1 MGVEYSSPLFISN
14 DMNKNIDLSIIIPLY
29 NEENSL
35 STLFEEIK
43 SNINDLNWELIFIN
57 DGSTDNSKN
66 IILDFITDN
75 DNVKLIDSS
84 NNKGKSEALNKG
96 FQYCKGK
103 IIITMDGDLQDD
115 PSEINNF
122 IKIIKNNQCDMVSGW
137 KKDRKDPI
145 SKTFLSKIFN
155 VILRLISGIKLNDFN
170 CGFKA
175 YKINVVKSLTLY
187 GGLHRFIPILVKKN
201 GFTIKELSVNHR
213 KRVHGKSK
221 YGSNRI
227 YHGFFDLISVLFLN
241 KYFTKPLHFFGFFGF
256 ILSILGFSI
265 NAYLS
270 YNWIYYNFFL
280 EQISYTI
287 NRPLLFFGILAL
299 IVGFQLISIG
309 LIGELI
315 VRHYKK
321 ENIKA
326 HSFYNIIE

>member
-1 MGVEYSSPLFISN
+1 MGVEYNSPLFISN

-66 IILDFITDN
+66 IILGFIADN
-75 DNVKLIDSS
+75 DNVKLIDSF

-96 FQYCKGK
+96 FQYCEGK

-137 KKDRKDPI
+137 KKHRKDPI
-145 SKTFLSKIFN
+145 SKTFPSKIFN
-155 VILRLISGIKLNDFN
+155 VFLRLISGIKLNDFN

-201 GFTIKELSVNHR
+201 GFTIKELSINHR

-227 YHGFFDLISVLFLN
+227 YHGFFDLITVLFLN

-270 YNWIYYNFFL
+270 YNWIYHNFFL

-287 NRPLLFFGILAL
+287 NRPLLFLEF
-299 IVGFQLISIG
+299 
-309 LIGELI
+309 
-315 VRHYKK
+315 
-321 ENIKA
+321 
-326 HSFYNIIE
+326 